1 MLALF
6 DLLVT
11 LPLLYLGTGVHAVLM
26 PISWP
31 LAILA
36 TKSGLY
42 VSEVFQKQIS

>member
-1 MLALF
+1 MIAIF
-6 DLLVT
+6 DLLVS
-11 LPLLYLGTGVHAVLM
+11 LPFLYLVTGVHAVLM

-36 TKSGLY
+36 TWSGLY